1 MNFCKKITTTLIFTF
16 VFFALSSF
24 AQEKNDWE
32 NPQLLDINKEK
43 PHTAFMLFENAED
56 VKADNYNKSPWHRSL
71 NGKWKFVYTDKYAN
85 RITDFYRTDL
95 ADREWA
101 EIPVPSNWERKGFGI
116 PIYTNITYPFPANPP
131 FIGENNPVGTYRK
144 TFTVPENWN
153 GREVLLQFGSI
164 TGYAEVYLNGK
175 KVGMTKVSKSAAE
188 FNITKYLQK
197 GENLLAVQVFRWH
210 DGSYLEDQDFF
221 RISGIERDVFL
232 YALPKVSVWDYFVK
246 ADLDNQYQNGIFSA
260 VVDLRKFEGATTKAA
275 SVNVTLQDKAGKTV
289 FTQEK
294 PVTISSEINS
304 ISFNGILSKVAK
316 WSAETPNLYDLIISV
331 KDVNGSSLGVTGSKI
346 GFRKIELKNAQL
358 LVNGVP
364 VLFKGT
370 NRHEHDEIEGHVPTK
385 GLMIK
390 DIELMKKFNI
400 NAVRTSHYPNDP
412 FWMKLCDKYG
422 LYVVDEANIETH
434 GMGSLPWFS
443 DTTKHPAYLPDWAPA
458 HMDRITRV
466 IERDKNHAS
475 VIMWSMGNECGNG
488 QVFYDAYKWIKKRDN
503 TRAIMFE
510 QAMENANT
518 DIVAPMYP
526 DISYM
531 KQYAES
537 KDKTRPFIMCEYS
550 HAMGNSSGNFQEY
563 WDIIRSS
570 THMQGGFIWDWVDQG
585 MKTTTPDGR
594 TFLAYGGDLG
604 GYSLQNDENFCANGL
619 VAADRTPHPGLY
631 EVKKVYQNVLFKEK
645 DLAKGMITVHNLF
658 DFTNLDKYSF
668 KWELYRNGEKIEE
681 APFELSLDPRQQ
693 KDVKLKLSTFKS
705 EAGTEYFL
713 NVFAYSKTATEL
725 VPAGHEIAREQ
736 FRKAGDFFAGSAT
749 VKGILQ
755 ISKENN
761 RIKFSSGSAKG
772 EFDTRIGSLVS
783 YTAKNTN
790 GAIRQFPEPFFWRA
804 PTDNDFGSG
813 MQVKLG
819 IWRTAHADRTVKKIT
834 VGEKNTEG
842 LPIKVEYDLV
852 GINVPYTVD
861 YLIQNDGAVRVTA
874 SIDMTGRNLPEM
886 PRFGMRMELSGNYDN
901 LSYYGRG
908 PWENYSDK
916 NTAAFVGLYTDKVRN
931 QFTSNYIRPQENGY
945 KTDVRWL
952 KLTNNEG
959 KGLQIEGIQPICF
972 SALNNS
978 TEDLDPGLT
987 KKQQHLIDI
996 KPRSEVFL
1004 NIDLKQRGVGGD
1016 NSWGA
1021 LPHDSYRLLDKKYTY
1036 SYVLRLID

>member
-246 ADLDNQYQNGIFSA
+246 ADLDNQYQNGIFFA

-631 EVKKVYQNVLFKEK
+631 EVKKVYQNILFKEK
-645 DLAKGMITVHNLF
+645 DLAKGMITVRNLF

-725 VPAGHEIAREQ
+725 VPAGHEIAREK
-736 FRKAGDFFAGSAT
+736 FRKA
-749 VKGILQ
+749 
-755 ISKENN
+755 
-761 RIKFSSGSAKG
+761 
-772 EFDTRIGSLVS
+772 
-783 YTAKNTN
+783 
-790 GAIRQFPEPFFWRA
+790 
-804 PTDNDFGSG
+804 
-813 MQVKLG
+813 
-819 IWRTAHADRTVKKIT
+819 
-834 VGEKNTEG
+834 
-842 LPIKVEYDLV
+842 
-852 GINVPYTVD
+852 
-861 YLIQNDGAVRVTA
+861 
-874 SIDMTGRNLPEM
+874 
-886 PRFGMRMELSGNYDN
+886 
-901 LSYYGRG
+901 
-908 PWENYSDK
+908 
-916 NTAAFVGLYTDKVRN
+916 
-931 QFTSNYIRPQENGY
+931 
-945 KTDVRWL
+945 
-952 KLTNNEG
+952 
-959 KGLQIEGIQPICF
+959 
-972 SALNNS
+972 
-978 TEDLDPGLT
+978 
-987 KKQQHLIDI
+987 
-996 KPRSEVFL
+996 
-1004 NIDLKQRGVGGD
+1004 
-1016 NSWGA
+1016 
-1021 LPHDSYRLLDKKYTY
+1021 
-1036 SYVLRLID
+1036 